1 MSVGISC
8 VKLNYSSFSREHTLA
23 CSAHFNDTVAFFA
36 FSKPPFLLALI
47 CLYFWFYSWS
57 ATVTMLPS
65 GCLLNLCKNTSSL
78 PCPACWSR
86 MEYSQIHHSWHVHVV
101 CCYLRTSISFFK
113 KPKKPSTPLTL
124 TYPFMKTPTMNL
136 CWLQKFHALKTW
148 VYLMDLFTLSWSI
161 CSSSTASSQSL
172 HTILGCWDARRLCR
186 SFNW

>member
-1 MSVGISC
+1 MSVWISC

-78 PCPACWSR
+78 LCPACWSR

-101 CCYLRTSISFFK
+101 WLLSTYIYKLFQKAKETLNSPHLNLSFYENTYNESVLASEVSCFK
-113 KPKKPSTPLTL
+113 
-124 TYPFMKTPTMNL
+124 NL
-136 CWLQKFHALKTW
+136 SLP
-148 VYLMDLFTLSWSI
+148 YGP
-161 CSSSTASSQSL
+161 L
-172 HTILGCWDARRLCR
+172 HTFLIHL
-186 SFNW
+186 FI